1 MSCLLK
7 NGSALLLDLGKVFN
21 WPKYLKALIEAH
33 DAVVIDDMT
42 SWVQFYSKTVDSM
55 SNESPNKV
63 LQYARARCWAQFPKC
78 GRILVCSS
86 IHAAAVLSWTSKSA
100 TPSKASWSQFESVNN
115 GWHLKQK
122 PWPSPSTFT
131 YTLVPFNE
139 QVIVQQG
146 SEGQN
151 RRPQM
156 YILESPWSHERSFL
170 ERKLTLITKMAYQ
183 TIALLIVFAI
193 RTYIYDSLDKIVEN
207 TWPPVPN
214 CRPLGQM
221 KNIYKTH
228 SEPSDPN

>member
-1 MSCLLK
+1 MVSETK
-7 NGSALLLDLGKVFN
+7 LDLGKVFN
-21 WPKYLKALIEAH
+21 RLKYRKACAAAD
-33 DAVVIDDMT
+33 DAVMIDDMT
-42 SWVQFYSKTVDSM
+42 SWVQFGPKIVDST
-55 SNESPNKV
+55 SNESPNKA
-63 LQYARARCWAQFPKC
+63 LQEAHAHYWAQSPYS
-78 GRILVCSS
+78 GRIPVCSF
-86 IHAAAVLSWTSKSA
+86 IHAAAVRSWTSKSE
-100 TPSKASWSQFESVNN
+100 TSSKAFWSEFECVNN
-115 GWHLKQK
+115 GWHLKRK

-131 YTLVPFNE
+131 YTLEPFNE

>member
-1 MSCLLK
+1 MKAPTKPFKMRMRITGLNCLIADEFQ
-7 NGSALLLDLGKVFN
+7 SAASFTQ
-21 WPKYLKALIEAH
+21 P
-33 DAVVIDDMT
+33 
-42 SWVQFYSKTVDSM
+42 QFAF
-55 SNESPNKV
+55 E
-63 LQYARARCWAQFPKC
+63 RARVRHQA
-78 GRILVCSS
+78 RHSEVNLN
-86 IHAAAVLSWTSKSA
+86 VLTM
-100 TPSKASWSQFESVNN
+100 V
-115 GWHLKQK
+115 WHLKRK

>member
-1 MSCLLK
+1 MRNLLIFISSMIYIISFFGCRHHLKVKWPRQSTKNSCLKEKGVPCLLK

-63 LQYARARCWAQFPKC
+63 LQYARARCWAQFLKC

-100 TPSKASWSQFESVNN
+100 TPSKASWSQFESLDN

-122 PWPSPSTFT
+122 
-131 YTLVPFNE
+131 L
-139 QVIVQQG
+139 
-146 SEGQN
+146 
-151 RRPQM
+151 
-156 YILESPWSHERSFL
+156 
-170 ERKLTLITKMAYQ
+170 
-183 TIALLIVFAI
+183 
-193 RTYIYDSLDKIVEN
+193 
-207 TWPPVPN
+207 
-214 CRPLGQM
+214 
-221 KNIYKTH
+221 
-228 SEPSDPN
+228 